1 MQAGKLPRKTRLTLV
16 RHDQQY
22 ELAVHAET
30 LAVGG
35 CKMPDLPEDVTAA
48 RAKLEERAT
57 QVRELVE
64 TLDLL
69 YDAFLQRRLGKDWS
83 EEVVRMRRWLQRED
97 GPRLAESA

>member
-1 MQAGKLPRKTRLTLV
+1 MV

-22 ELAVHAET
+22 ELALHAET
-30 LAVGG
+30 LAVGS

-69 YDAFLQRRLGKDWS
+69 YARFLTVRLSADWTG
-83 EEVVRMRRWLQRED
+83 ELERVRRWLTHTEQR
-97 GPRLAESA
+97 AA